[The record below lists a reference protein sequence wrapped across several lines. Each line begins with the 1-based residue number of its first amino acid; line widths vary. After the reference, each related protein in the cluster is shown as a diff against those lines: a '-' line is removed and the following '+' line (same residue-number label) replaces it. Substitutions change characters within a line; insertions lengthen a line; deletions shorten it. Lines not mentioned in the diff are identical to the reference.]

1 MTSLVLKEAVQG
13 RDSET
18 GPSVGSGRVKKISL
32 PAEQLTAENFAPFG
46 EVIEIGHRESNSS
59 ADGFLETYHDLA
71 RIDVAAKDG
80 RPQINM
86 LRATPRKLP
95 LQIQAM
101 ERYHLATHTIMPLLF
116 YPFMIIVAPTGSS
129 IDINSIRAFVSDG
142 QQGVNIARGIWQHPL
157 IALKR
162 RMNFL
167 TIDRAGSGRNREET
181 ELDARL
187 QIIATI

>member
-1 MTSLVLKEAVQG
+1 MISLMLKEVPPAQDMDAG
-13 RDSET
+13 SSAGSEQ
-18 GPSVGSGRVKKISL
+18 VKKISL

-46 EVIEIGHRESNSS
+46 EVIEIGHRDPVAS

-71 RIDVAAKDG
+71 QIDVSAKEG
-80 RPQINM
+80 RPQLSL

-95 LQIQAM
+95 LQIQAL
-101 ERYHLATHTIMPLLF
+101 ERYHLSTRTIMPLLF
-116 YPFMIIVAPTGSS
+116 YPFMIIVAPAGSS
-129 IDINSIRAFVSDG
+129 VDNSALRAFVSDG

-167 TIDRAGSGRNREET
+167 TIDRAGAGRNREEVAV
-181 ELDARL
+181 DGRL
-187 QIIATI
+187 QVIATI

>member
-1 MTSLVLKEAVQG
+1 MASLMLKETVQG
-13 RDSET
+13 RDSEA
-18 GPSVGSGRVKKISL
+18 GPSLGSGRVKKISL

-46 EVIEIGHRESNSS
+46 EVIEIGHRDSTLS
-59 ADGFLETYHDLA
+59 ADGFLESYQDLA
-71 RIDVAAKDG
+71 QIDVAMKDG
-80 RPQINM
+80 RPQLNL

-101 ERYHLATHTIMPLLF
+101 ERYQLSTRTIMPLLF
-116 YPFMIIVAPTGSS
+116 YPFMIIVAPAGGSVDMS
-129 IDINSIRAFVSDG
+129 AIRAFVSDG

-167 TIDRAGSGRNREET
+167 TIDRAGPGRHREEAA
-181 ELDARL
+181 LDAKL
-187 QIIATI
+187 QVIASI